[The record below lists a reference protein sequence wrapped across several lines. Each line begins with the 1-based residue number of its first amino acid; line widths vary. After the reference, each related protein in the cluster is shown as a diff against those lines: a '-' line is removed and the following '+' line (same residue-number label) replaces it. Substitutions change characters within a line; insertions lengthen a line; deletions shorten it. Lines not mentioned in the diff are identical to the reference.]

1 MIRLWYIVVL
11 PCLAL
16 LPLAILLSVF
26 MEGFAHSRSSFE
38 CGDRVYACESG
49 RVIDGDT
56 FEAKCDLGLGVIR
69 QLTVRVAEIDTPEK
83 YGPQR
88 EPERGEA
95 ATNATIEWLDM
106 RGRRVMLEDQ
116 GAGKYGRQIMRVRSL
131 RGEYLDRH
139 LKMKGHEK

>member
-1 MIRLWYIVVL
+1 MRYS
-11 PCLAL
+11 
-16 LPLAILLSVF
+16 LAIMVCASVSISTSIIH
-26 MEGFAHSRSSFE
+26 MLANAKPKQDLV

-69 QLTVRVAEIDTPEK
+69 QLTVRLAEIDTPEK

-88 EPERGEA
+88 KPERGEA
-95 ATNATIEWLDM
+95 ATNATVEWLDM

-116 GAGKYGRQIMRVRSL
+116 GTGKYGRQVMRVRSL

-139 LKMKGHEK
+139 LKSKGHEK